1 MQSLC
6 SLSSQASILPVR
18 VKTADRQNTARNI
31 NLHYSGLQNCLP
43 GKMKPVLDIV
53 TDIGDEEYLDEVHGD
68 DIHNYPANYYVT
80 EHEEAD
86 AVITKYVNDGDK
98 AFRELLHMLEQ
109 HEPKMEARIIK
120 PFSSENSSAE
130 WLISAIICLSLMA
143 VMLFITILTVLI
155 RRRLKANPISE
166 DKSK

>member
-1 MQSLC
+1 
-6 SLSSQASILPVR
+6 
-18 VKTADRQNTARNI
+18 
-31 NLHYSGLQNCLP
+31 
-43 GKMKPVLDIV
+43 MKPVRHADGGIV
-53 TDIGDEEYLDEVHGD
+53 DEEYFNDFHGD
-68 DIHNYPANYYVT
+68 YISDSRHKEVLDIKDYGT

-109 HEPKMEARIIK
+109 NEPKMEARMMK

-130 WLISAIICLSLMA
+130 WLMSAIICLSLMA
-143 VMLFITILTVLI
+143 VMLFITILTVLL
-155 RRRLKANPISE
+155 RRRLKPNTISK

>member
-1 MQSLC
+1 
-6 SLSSQASILPVR
+6 
-18 VKTADRQNTARNI
+18 
-31 NLHYSGLQNCLP
+31 
-43 GKMKPVLDIV
+43 MKPVLDIV
-53 TDIGDEEYLDEVHGD
+53 TDIGDEEYLDEVYGD
-68 DIHNYPANYYVT
+68 NIQHYPANEVLDLKDYVT

-109 HEPKMEARIIK
+109 NEPKMEARMIK

-130 WLISAIICLSLMA
+130 WLMSAIICLSLMA

-155 RRRLKANPISE
+155 RRRLNQTPFLKLS
-166 DKSK
+166 